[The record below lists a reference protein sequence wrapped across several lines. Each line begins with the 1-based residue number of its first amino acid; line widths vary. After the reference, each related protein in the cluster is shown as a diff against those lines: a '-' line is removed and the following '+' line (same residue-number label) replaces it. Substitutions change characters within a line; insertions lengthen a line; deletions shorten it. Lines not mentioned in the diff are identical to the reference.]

1 MLKKQNKLNF
11 YFKNYILNQNL
22 EHKLLAIQ
30 KKLIQDA
37 NNMLQL
43 IEDVAM
49 RAYTIQIKHP

>member
-30 KKLIQDA
+30 KKLI
-37 NNMLQL
+37 
-43 IEDVAM
+43 
-49 RAYTIQIKHP
+49 